1 MFRFL
6 SNIPIF
12 RRLVFVF
19 AITTVIPIIVIVLL
33 GNFYLQSIGLRG
45 QAVQTSF
52 AAQNIATQEQINLQR
67 MNALL
72 QARFAQVF
80 AQNSPALNGDPS
92 LTASGQL
99 TSTDVAALET
109 EFGQTITTY
118 QQEYEIA
125 TSPTMSDIRNIL
137 VSDTPDH
144 GHQIISEQQSALSA
158 VANTDWYTYQ
168 ALQDQVLTE
177 LDQNADYFT
186 AYTVFYQANLVF
198 LNLKNHWQQVVDAA
212 TAMGKAVTQIGP
224 SLIIPL
230 IIYTAVAVL
239 FTVLVIALSGV
250 LVNSTIVNPLNRL
263 VELTRR
269 IARGETRV
277 RAEIEGNDEIHQV
290 AESMNGM
297 LDVIVRLMQE
307 AQYRHSDLQSHIE
320 KLIDEVSG
328 ASEGDLRIQA
338 EVESNELG
346 MLASFFNH
354 MSQDLSDLV
363 VNVKTLARGVQNATL
378 QLFGYMEELVD
389 RADMQ
394 SQQMVGATTEA
405 GNMAASS
412 RRVAERA
419 QSLYSVAYEAR
430 QIALGGRKAV
440 QQTVDGMARI
450 NDNVRATSVK
460 VSSLGVRS
468 REINEIVEAISSI
481 AQQTNRLALDAAI
494 QAAMAGENGKG
505 FGAVAGDIRRLAELE
520 KEQATMVGQ
529 IVRNVLEEINTVTTS
544 IRETEQEAA
553 AGTHLVQRVGTA
565 LESIFSVVER
575 QGSEIELT
583 NEVVR
588 QHLQSSTTVGQ
599 IMQDVSQSAQQN
611 IETTREVTRQMER
624 LAQLAGQLLSSVE
637 VFKLREDRKQSA
649 VVPGGTFSPA
659 LERGP
664 ASQPL
669 LGQRSAQMRL
679 LQGER
684 EGPFSGPMGRPPQSG
699 PMGRQPQSGPM
710 GHQPQ

>member
-19 AITTVIPIIVIVLL
+19 AITTLIPIVVIVLL

-52 AAQNIATQEQINLQR
+52 AAQNIATQQQINLER

-80 AQNSPALNGDPS
+80 AQNSSALAGDPS

-109 EFGQTITTY
+109 EFGQTINSY
-118 QQEYEIA
+118 QQDYEIA
-125 TSPTMSDIRNIL
+125 TSPNMSGIRNIL

-144 GHQIISEQQSALSA
+144 GNQIISEQQTALNS
-158 VANTDWYTYQ
+158 VANTDWSTYQ
-168 ALQDQVLTE
+168 ALQDQVLNE
-177 LDQNADYFT
+177 LDQSTDYFT
-186 AYTVFYQANLVF
+186 AYTVLYQANLVF

-212 TAMGKAVTQIGP
+212 TAMGTAVTQIGP
-224 SLIIPL
+224 SLTIPL
-230 IIYTAVAVL
+230 ILYTGIAVL
-239 FTVLVIALSGV
+239 LTVLVIALSGL

-263 VELTRR
+263 VDLTKR
-269 IARGETRV
+269 IARGETRM
-277 RAEIEGNDEIHQV
+277 RADVEGNDEIHQV

-320 KLIDEVSG
+320 KLINEVSG
-328 ASEGDLRIQA
+328 AGEGDLRIHA

-346 MLASFFNH
+346 LLASFFNH
-354 MSQDLSDLV
+354 MTQDLSDLV

-394 SQQMVGATTEA
+394 SQQIVRATSEA
-405 GNMAASS
+405 GNMATSS

-440 QQTVDGMARI
+440 QQTVDGMERL
-450 NDNVRATSVK
+450 NENVRATSVK

-468 REINEIVEAISSI
+468 REINDIVEAMSSI

-520 KEQATMVGQ
+520 KEQATQVGQ

-553 AGTHLVQRVGTA
+553 TGTHLVQRVGTA

-599 IMQDVSQSAQQN
+599 IMEDVSQSAQQN

-637 VFKLREDRKQSA
+637 VFKLREDRKQAA
-649 VVPGGTFSPA
+649 VVPGG
-659 LERGP
+659 P
-664 ASQPL
+664 ASQQL
-669 LGQRSAQMRL
+669 LGQRSGQVRL

-684 EGPFSGPMGRPPQSG
+684 DNPYSGPMGRQPQSG

-710 GHQPQ
+710 GWQDQSGPLGRQQ

>member
-1 MFRFL
+1 
-6 SNIPIF
+6 
-12 RRLVFVF
+12 
-19 AITTVIPIIVIVLL
+19 
-33 GNFYLQSIGLRG
+33 
-45 QAVQTSF
+45 
-52 AAQNIATQEQINLQR
+52 
-67 MNALL
+67 
-72 QARFAQVF
+72 
-80 AQNSPALNGDPS
+80 
-92 LTASGQL
+92 
-99 TSTDVAALET
+99 
-109 EFGQTITTY
+109 
-118 QQEYEIA
+118 
-125 TSPTMSDIRNIL
+125 
-137 VSDTPDH
+137 
-144 GHQIISEQQSALSA
+144 
-158 VANTDWYTYQ
+158 
-168 ALQDQVLTE
+168 
-177 LDQNADYFT
+177 
-186 AYTVFYQANLVF
+186 
-198 LNLKNHWQQVVDAA
+198 
-212 TAMGKAVTQIGP
+212 
-224 SLIIPL
+224 
-230 IIYTAVAVL
+230 
-239 FTVLVIALSGV
+239 
-250 LVNSTIVNPLNRL
+250 
-263 VELTRR
+263 
-269 IARGETRV
+269 
-277 RAEIEGNDEIHQV
+277 
-290 AESMNGM
+290 
-297 LDVIVRLMQE
+297 
-307 AQYRHSDLQSHIE
+307 
-320 KLIDEVSG
+320 
-328 ASEGDLRIQA
+328 
-338 EVESNELG
+338 
-346 MLASFFNH
+346 
-354 MSQDLSDLV
+354 
-363 VNVKTLARGVQNATL
+363 
-378 QLFGYMEELVD
+378 MEELVD
-389 RADMQ
+389 RADIQ
-394 SQQMVGATTEA
+394 SQQIVRATGEA
-405 GNMAASS
+405 GNMATSS

-440 QQTVDGMARI
+440 QQTVEGMERI

-468 REINEIVEAISSI
+468 REINDIVEAISSI

-505 FGAVAGDIRRLAELE
+505 FGAVASDIRRLAELE

-649 VVPGGTFSPA
+649 VIPGGMRPSTVGG
-659 LERGP
+659 GP
-664 ASQPL
+664 ASQTL
-669 LGQRSAQMRL
+669 LGQRSTQVRL

-684 EGPFSGPMGRPPQSG
+684 EGPFSGPMGRQPQSG